1 MSALSNWQPL
11 PGIRYAAYN
20 FCLLV
25 RKGQKNGGQLRRGSS
40 EGLDGAKS
48 VPGCHKMAA
57 VTVCVARPD
66 MRCPRTR
73 FVTPA
78 MLRNGGE
85 GDLAQRS
92 SALVFFSLLISR
104 VPATRRH
111 NNWRRATIRDDVV
124 AAAARVFCLGC
135 RLRAAASSERPVAA
149 SCPAL
154 QSNAAA
160 DVLRTVP
167 LRSQSP
173 QTTGTEK

>member
-1 MSALSNWQPL
+1 MEASYDATQVKDSTARKVCQ
-11 PGIRYAAYN
+11 GAAKWRRS
-20 FCLLV
+20 LLYW
-25 RKGQKNGGQLRRGSS
+25 LY
-40 EGLDGAKS
+40 L
-48 VPGCHKMAA
+48 
-57 VTVCVARPD
+57 CVVRPD

-78 MLRNGGE
+78 MRRKGGE

-124 AAAARVFCLGC
+124 AAARVFCLGC